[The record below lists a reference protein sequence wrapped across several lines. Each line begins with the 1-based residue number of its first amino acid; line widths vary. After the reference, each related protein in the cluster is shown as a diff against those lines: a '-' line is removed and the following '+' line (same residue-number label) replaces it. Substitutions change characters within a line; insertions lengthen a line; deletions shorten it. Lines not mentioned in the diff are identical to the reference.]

1 MTGTT
6 SQLSQLKTQILVV
19 EDEVVIARDIEDC
32 LENLGYS
39 VAAIAHSGV
48 EAIAKTAQL
57 RPNLVLMDIRL
68 EGEMDGIQ
76 AAEQIWGNYKIPV
89 VYVTGFSDRNT
100 LERAKLT
107 RPFGYI
113 LKPVE
118 ERELYVAIETAL
130 QQYRAT
136 QEIQNRE
143 QWLTTI
149 LRDIGDGV
157 IVVDRQGRVKFLNLI
172 ATALT
177 GWTQEEAVGRDLIEI
192 FPLIHEQTRTQIENP
207 AIATLQSGRLLYL
220 PDQTLLVSRTGNLL
234 PVADS
239 IAPLRNNS
247 GDITGAVV
255 VFRDITQRRLSEEHD
270 LALQR
275 ARQLEQQMQELQR
288 LDQLR
293 DEFISTVSHE
303 LRTPLANM
311 KMAIHMLEIYL
322 DQQGVLRSH
331 NDSETNRITR
341 YFEILRSQCHQ
352 ELDLVNNLLN
362 LQHLNTNT
370 YSLIPISIPLQNW
383 VPVLVENFSQR
394 FQINQQELV
403 IDIPADLPTLISDE
417 PSLFRI
423 LSELLNNACKYTPA
437 GERIVVSVK
446 IVQEA
451 GNTEEARETREAEI
465 TQSPP
470 HSLFEII
477 VANTGVEI
485 SAEELPRIFEEF
497 YRVPRLDVR
506 KQSGTGLGLALV
518 KKLVRY
524 LGGTIRVESGSGETR
539 FIVHLPPQLPEQTE
553 CADSRGSRNE

>member
-48 EAIAKTAQL
+48 EAIAKTEQL

-76 AAEQIWGNYKIPV
+76 AAEQIWGKYKIPII
-89 VYVTGFSDRNT
+89 YVTGFSDKNT

-130 QQYRAT
+130 QQYQAS

-143 QWLTTI
+143 QWLETV

-172 ATALT
+172 ATTLT
-177 GWTQEEAVGRDLIEI
+177 GWTQEEAVDRDLTEI
-192 FPLIHEQTRTQIENP
+192 FPLIHEQARTPIENP
-207 AIATLQSGRLLYL
+207 AIAALRSGRLLYL
-220 PDQTLLVSRTGNLL
+220 SDHTLLVSRTGTVL
-234 PVADS
+234 PITNS
-239 IAPLRNNS
+239 IAPLRDEQGNV
-247 GDITGAVV
+247 TGAVV
-255 VFRDITQRRLSEEHD
+255 VFRDITQRRLSEERD

-293 DEFISTVSHE
+293 DDFLSTVSHE

-322 DQQGVLRSH
+322 DQQGVLQSQG
-331 NDSETNRITR
+331 NSEANRITR
-341 YFEILRSQCHQ
+341 YLEILRSQCHQ

-370 YSLIPISIPLQNW
+370 YPLAPISIPLQNW
-383 VPVLVENFSQR
+383 VLVVAENFSER
-394 FQINQQELV
+394 FQMNQQKLV
-403 IDIPADLPTLISDE
+403 IDIPADLPPLISDE

-437 GERIVVSVK
+437 GERIVVSVR
-446 IVQEA
+446 IVD
-451 GNTEEARETREAEI
+451 GEEAIGEAPETREAEI
-465 TQSPP
+465 TQSPS
-470 HSLFEII
+470 HSLFQIR
-477 VANTGVEI
+477 VTNTGIEI
-485 SAEELPRIFEEF
+485 SAEELPHIFEEF
-497 YRVPRLDVR
+497 YRVARSDVR

-524 LGGTIRVESGSGETR
+524 LGGTIRAESDSGETR
-539 FIVHLPPQLPEQTE
+539 FIVHLPPQLPEQTQ
-553 CADSRGSRNE
+553 